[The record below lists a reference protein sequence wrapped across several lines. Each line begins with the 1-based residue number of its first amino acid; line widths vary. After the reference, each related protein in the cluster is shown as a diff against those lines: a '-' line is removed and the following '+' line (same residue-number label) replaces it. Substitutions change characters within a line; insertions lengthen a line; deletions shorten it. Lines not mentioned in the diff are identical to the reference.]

1 MLLDLMDEN
10 EFTETLEKLKNET
23 ERYRNADLQLLDPF
37 VARVRVVGEG
47 LYKYLEGRG
56 VAHFKY
62 DITKEQYKILKE
74 ATEEYK
80 KVRFESEYRLMS
92 KYKDLHK

>member
-1 MLLDLMDEN
+1 MVLGLMDEN

-23 ERYRNADLQLLDPF
+23 ERYRNADLQFLDPF
-37 VARVRVVGEG
+37 VARVCRFGSG
-47 LYKYLEGRG
+47 YQYFEGRG

-62 DITKEQYKILKE
+62 DITKEQFKILKA

-92 KYKDLHK
+92 KYLVPHK